1 MRTPVTTDTAA
12 PSRHDRLLPV
22 VRRYVVAIS
31 LLLVPGLTQPFV
43 DSPRLAFLFL
53 VEFLFLMMLPLSLR
67 ELPAILRS
75 DRRFPVLTA
84 MTLAIAMAVAL
95 AFHPSPAGF
104 TMALFAAM
112 GVGLTTAIATMDR
125 SEVARYVAVPLLVAA
140 TFEASVMAIQW
151 LTGRPFILDW
161 VFPGAEIPPIDGF
174 PRPPGTLM
182 HVYQAAILGLVA
194 LAAVLA
200 ARGRGPSRLWLVG
213 IAGASAAVGLTNSRS
228 GLLAVVAVVVTLA
241 FGYLRYRSQTFR
253 NVAAAI
259 VVGFLVSMLIAGSGW
274 LARLEDSTTTDLDE
288 LSLGRVTLVEQSL
301 RTIRTSPLVG
311 VGPGRYVDVGKER
324 GDIDERRAL
333 PVHNLGLIIAAELG
347 IPAALA
353 VVGLLAAV
361 AVTAWRR
368 GPWAIAAFVAVLPF
382 LVLDVNLYDRPF
394 GLVLF
399 AAWLGSMSVAVS
411 ADPSPR

>member
-1 MRTPVTTDTAA
+1 MRTPVTTDAA
-12 PSRHDRLLPV
+12 TPSRHDQLLAT
-22 VRRYVVAIS
+22 VRRWVVAIS

-43 DSPRLAFLFL
+43 DSPRLAFLFV
-53 VEFLFLMMLPLSLR
+53 VEFLLLMMLPLSLR
-67 ELPAILRS
+67 ELPTILRS
-75 DRRFPVLTA
+75 DRRLPVLTA
-84 MTLAIAMAVAL
+84 MTLSVAMVVAVV
-95 AFHPSPAGF
+95 FHPSPAGF
-104 TMALFAAM
+104 TMTLFAAM

-125 SEVARYVAVPLLVAA
+125 SEVGSFVAVPLLVAA
-140 TFEASVMAIQW
+140 SFEAGVMAVQW
-151 LTGRPFILDW
+151 LTGRPFVLDW

-194 LAAVLA
+194 LAAVFA

-228 GLLAVVAVVVTLA
+228 GLLAIVAIVATLA
-241 FGYLRYRSQTFR
+241 FGFLRRRSPTFR
-253 NVAAAI
+253 NVAAAV
-259 VVGFLVSMLIAGSGW
+259 VVGFLVSVLVAGSGW

-301 RTIRTSPLVG
+301 RTIRTSPWVG
-311 VGPGRYVDVGKER
+311 VGPGRYVDVGKQR

-333 PVHNLGLIIAAELG
+333 PVHDLGLMIAAELG

-361 AVTAWRR
+361 GVAAWRR
-368 GPWAIAAFVAVLPF
+368 GPWAFAAFVAVLPF

-399 AAWLGSMSVAVS
+399 AAWLGSLSVAIS
-411 ADPSPR
+411 TSPPSR